1 MKEFVLYIVCLWC
14 LATKVKYIDDAVG
27 ALDIH
32 LADEDVAY
40 LEEMYVPHPVIGA
53 IDKNPEQGVMLLDEK
68 KWKEH
73 RLHDIHFEQ

>member
-1 MKEFVLYIVCLWC
+1 M
-14 LATKVKYIDDAVG
+14 TKQEAADGSKRRGVSDYRGNEGVKYIDDAVG

-53 IDKNPEQGVMLLDEK
+53 IDKNPEQGVILLDEK
-68 KWKEH
+68 K
-73 RLHDIHFEQ
+73 

>member
-1 MKEFVLYIVCLWC
+1 MAAKGVESPIIG
-14 LATKVKYIDDAVG
+14 AAKVKYIDDAVG

-68 KWKEH
+68 NRK
-73 RLHDIHFEQ
+73 